1 MKYTADQK
9 NKILIFSG
17 LASRPLN
24 DTEMK
29 ALLEE
34 VSQSDLDA
42 FVKDPIQETN
52 IPEVWKE
59 RMNGLISQSA
69 RLSSQ
74 LYRLEN
80 RGISFWFDLD
90 HLPKA
95 AKEIMSGKEQLLFML
110 GNLDLLS
117 EGGIPVVSSLA
128 DLSQTP
134 GKAILFVEDGIEP
147 LLHFEVVNVKLKR
160 GNLLV
165 FSPRFQPS
173 PEQMIHHQ
181 QAHTQHPQP
190 YNQHHQTMQKVESK
204 SLESKSMEQNL
215 QKPKPAG
222 RRKVFISG
230 SRSQEAIPKN
240 IQESLEKICKLG
252 IEVMLGDSS
261 KGVDGQIADYLR
273 EPLYPYVSIYTVLP
287 KPRIEVEEGWKLQI
301 IEVHD
306 PKLTQQKRQME
317 KDRIM
322 AAEANFGLAVFNPI
336 SVNRYGNLQVSSGTL
351 RNTIQMLLE
360 KKSVKFFYL
369 YGDEMRL
376 ADLHHQD
383 GLSGL
388 EEVLNSYKEEVFDP
402 EDTDFT
408 KVVVPKD
415 MTLSELRHQKLMKKY
430 EELKKAE
437 IKLREALK
445 TEKKPE
451 KPEKPAYEALT
462 LGI

>member
-9 NKILIFSG
+9 NKILVFSG
-17 LASRPLN
+17 LASRPLMN
-24 DTEMK
+24 TEMK
-29 ALLEE
+29 ALFEE

-42 FVKDPIQETN
+42 FLKDPIQETN
-52 IPEVWKE
+52 IPEGWKE
-59 RMNGLISQSA
+59 RMNELISQSA

-80 RGISFWFDLD
+80 RGISFWFDLES
-90 HLPKA
+90 LPKA
-95 AKEIMSGKEQLLFML
+95 AREIMSGKEQLLFML
-110 GNLDLLS
+110 GNSALLS

-128 DLSQTP
+128 QLAQTP
-134 GKAILFVEDGIEP
+134 GKAILFVEDGIDP
-147 LLHFEVVNVKLKR
+147 LLHFEAVNVKLKR
-160 GNLLV
+160 GNLLA

-173 PEQMIHHQ
+173 PEQLICHSQVH
-181 QAHTQHPQP
+181 
-190 YNQHHQTMQKVESK
+190 NQRSQTMQNIESK
-204 SLESKSMEQNL
+204 SLEGKSMEHNL
-215 QKPKPAG
+215 QNPKPAV

-287 KPRIEVEEGWKLQI
+287 KPRIEVEDGWKLQI

-306 PKLTQQKRQME
+306 PKLTLQKKQME

-369 YGDEMRL
+369 YEGEMKL
-376 ADLHHQD
+376 ADLHHQN
-383 GLSGL
+383 GLSAL
-388 EEVLNSYKEEVFDP
+388 EEVLNRYKEEEFDP

-408 KVVVPKD
+408 KVTVPKD
-415 MTLSELRHQKLMKKY
+415 MTLSELRHQKIMKKY
-430 EELKKAE
+430 EELKKGE

-445 TEKKPE
+445 AEKKPE
-451 KPEKPAYEALT
+451 KSAYETLT

>member
-1 MKYTADQK
+1 
-9 NKILIFSG
+9 
-17 LASRPLN
+17 
-24 DTEMK
+24 
-29 ALLEE
+29 
-34 VSQSDLDA
+34 
-42 FVKDPIQETN
+42 
-52 IPEVWKE
+52 
-59 RMNGLISQSA
+59 
-69 RLSSQ
+69 
-74 LYRLEN
+74 
-80 RGISFWFDLD
+80 
-90 HLPKA
+90 
-95 AKEIMSGKEQLLFML
+95 
-110 GNLDLLS
+110 
-117 EGGIPVVSSLA
+117 
-128 DLSQTP
+128 
-134 GKAILFVEDGIEP
+134 
-147 LLHFEVVNVKLKR
+147 
-160 GNLLV
+160 
-165 FSPRFQPS
+165 
-173 PEQMIHHQ
+173 
-181 QAHTQHPQP
+181 
-190 YNQHHQTMQKVESK
+190 
-204 SLESKSMEQNL
+204 
-215 QKPKPAG
+215 
-222 RRKVFISG
+222 
-230 SRSQEAIPKN
+230 
-240 IQESLEKICKLG
+240 
-252 IEVMLGDSS
+252 MLGDSS

-451 KPEKPAYEALT
+451 KPEKPAYETLT